1 MIDLMIKGQV
11 YLFLIVFV
19 MMIAGMIK
27 DNNLFSDV
35 FAFLKRN
42 IRSNRAVV
50 AIFSAVTGVLPI
62 KGRVTVSAGLLD
74 TVAPRGKLKAESRAK
89 FGPIDF
95 MSTHHYYFWSP
106 LEKTVILPMAA
117 FSLTYGAFMS
127 IMWPLLVVTFG
138 YILWYLIFIVK
149 DSDIELKDTKEK
161 IKISRITRYVI
172 PYMIGVGAV
181 IAGYDWLFVFAALT
195 LYYMIVTQTFNLK
208 TLIKYVDWKIV
219 AWVAGIIFASNLI
232 RSETETINTFL
243 GQTGLDIGTVFGF
256 ITITL
261 LSFLGAFALGSSS
274 RFGAITVIL
283 TSLYGIEYLPWFF
296 AVDFA
301 GYIMSPMHKC
311 VAIGKMYFGTKL
323 SDYAKL
329 LAGWA
334 IVLIGTSG
342 VMLYV

>member
-1 MIDLMIKGQV
+1 MIDLMIKGQI

-42 IRSNRAVV
+42 IKSNRAVV
-50 AIFSAVTGVLPI
+50 ALFSAITGVLPI

-74 TVAPRGKLKAESRAK
+74 TIAPTKPESRAK

-117 FSLTYGAFMS
+117 FSLSYVAFMQ
-127 IMWPLLVVTFG
+127 IIWPLIIMTFG
-138 YILWYLIFIVK
+138 YILWYLIFMVK
-149 DSDIELKDTKEK
+149 DSDIQLKDTKEK
-161 IKISRITRYVI
+161 IKVSRITRYVL
-172 PYMIGVGAV
+172 PYVFGVGCV
-181 IAGYDWLFVFAALT
+181 IAGYDWLFVFGALT
-195 LYYMIVTQTFNLK
+195 FYYMIVTQTFNLK
-208 TLIKYVDWKIV
+208 KLIKYVDWKIV

-243 GQTGLDIGTVFGF
+243 GQTGLDINTVFGF
-256 ITITL
+256 VTITL

-283 TSLYGIEYLPWFF
+283 TSIYGIEYLPWFF

-301 GYIMSPMHKC
+301 GYILSPMHKC

-334 IVLIGTSG
+334 LVLVTTSG